1 MATNKI
7 PSIDDSL
14 QQQRQ
19 LLQEETYQR
28 KVATRYFGTV
38 YCSRSSATTLS
49 TCCSFDHAFAV
60 VSNGNSGKKQKLGR
74 GNART
79 HHVKPLQ
86 ILWSK
91 FEERWGAHNTVHLD
105 DLARNFALNLG
116 SGLKI
121 KAYHRNQ
128 PDATHDGDLQLLGPY
143 LERLAQSGRSF
154 ERVDFGKWR
163 DVATG
168 ELEWEE
174 TCENETSG

>member
-1 MATNKI
+1 MSN
-7 PSIDDSL
+7 
-14 QQQRQ
+14 
-19 LLQEETYQR
+19 
-28 KVATRYFGTV
+28 
-38 YCSRSSATTLS
+38 SSS
-49 TCCSFDHAFAV
+49 S
-60 VSNGNSGKKQKLGR
+60 KKKKRGR
-74 GNART
+74 GT

-86 ILWSK
+86 IIWSK